1 VVGTVGTET
10 APPLVEEADP
20 PVCVATVVDVGSD
33 VEVAVGRVEDV
44 DVGAGDVEV
53 GVGVGVAG
61 AVVVRGA
68 GCWAVCDAGTPPVV
82 LVVLA
87 VVGSGRTTR

>member
-1 VVGTVGTET
+1 MVGTVGAEP

-20 PVCVATVVDVGSD
+20 LVSVAPVVDVPSD
-33 VEVAVGRVEDV
+33 VEVTVDRVEDAVDVDVAV
-44 DVGAGDVEV
+44 DVGVV
-53 GVGVGVAG
+53 VAG

-68 GCWAVCDAGTPPVV
+68 GCWAVRDAGTPPVV
-82 LVVLA
+82 LVVVA